1 MTRRLLFIF
10 VIVVI
15 VFSSISAINAMD
27 NEELEYVELISQ
39 DTSDNLVVN
48 NENDMDNTKI
58 NPNSI
63 TNSNKTTHVDAPD
76 VVKYHKNGTNFEA
89 TLTDSNGNGI
99 ANQFLIFDIKNI
111 KAYTLKTNEN
121 GTASLPINLR
131 VGTYTINVIF
141 EGNSLYDSSNDVAT
155 LKVIPSVVGKDLI
168 KYYRNGT
175 PYSVTIM
182 GKDKPLA
189 GANVSFTIPGKT
201 YYAITNKDGVA
212 SLIINLNPGTYTI
225 IAKNLLD
232 DTSCTNTIRVLS
244 TLTTNDLTKGYL
256 DNYHFSVTVVNGSG
270 SPSVGTKVN
279 FTIPGKTYT
288 KITNNQGI
296 ATLPIGLKAGTY
308 SIITTNLNDGLKF
321 TNTIKVLT
329 GLNTYIKPNTS
340 SSDDKIVATI
350 YNSLGHTIP
359 NLEIGVGIGGK
370 IYVDVSDSNGI
381 VEFIY
386 LLDEGIYNATFIFL
400 GDNTYKASTN
410 TSLINIL
417 PAVSNLN
424 TNIPFNYSFLIPNY
438 INITSDWDVKTEY
451 CGDYCVTEGV
461 GGIVQLPISRFISIQ
476 VNNSWIEY
484 TINHN
489 KIWEN
494 NTNHGSSIFI
504 PLDNNGLTGIL
515 IKVAMDYINI
525 TYNGF
530 LNTTV
535 SQVSGLFKDSNH
547 FRPFYDSENI
557 QVIINGKVMMNIS
570 VSDPIG
576 YNDIGLRFQL
586 AEGRL
591 LIDDQFILA
600 VPYSKFPN
608 YDSLIFAS
616 TGEPLLFSDDMNQ
629 IYNFPS
635 WEKVITSFN
644 INGTNI
650 VKPETMSQGLYG
662 SSNINDFEVVQSF
675 IITNTPIS
683 SRIVKYYLNQ
693 NNDIPIGG
701 MKAVYGTFLT
711 ALSTNWMYDNMM
723 RDLIY
728 LYKLSSSTRDKFN
741 VVMCGVEFGGNSYV
755 HCPDPSMGLTLNGEN
770 SNNVLVCRLISSLLL
785 SQIENNA
792 LKLAG
797 IDGTSSVY
805 ELFSRILN
813 LENFTVD
820 FKDNYLTIT
829 LNNTNEYKIIFDLD
843 TGLVYDLYQKD
854 DFVYKGA
861 TSSYDCYC
869 YHDGLTDTIENS
881 IQINLHETAGYNF
894 DQGLP
899 QLSEE
904 DLNTLKKYAVDLAS
918 EFCIGAS
925 AVGIATFISLVGEGL
940 VLTSFLFPP
949 LALAGVSLII
959 AVILKS
965 YVDDGKFNKSIG
977 DCLTSLAFNMAY
989 V

>member
-39 DTSDNLVVN
+39 DTSDNLVIN

-58 NPNSI
+58 NTNSI

-424 TNIPFNYSFLIPNY
+424 TSIPFNYSFLIPNY
-438 INITSDWDVKTEY
+438 INVTGDWDVKSEY
-451 CGDYCVTEGV
+451 CGEYYYVTGGV
-461 GGIVQLPISRFISIQ
+461 GGIVKLPISRFISIQ
-476 VNNSWIEY
+476 VNDSWIDY
-484 TINHN
+484 NISYKGIN
-489 KIWEN
+489 EN
-494 NTNHGSSIFI
+494 NVTHGHSIFI
-504 PLDNNGLTGIL
+504 PLDNNGLTGVL
-515 IKVAMDYINI
+515 IKVNWYYINI

-535 SQVSGLFKDSNH
+535 SQVSGLFKDSQY
-547 FRPFYDSENI
+547 FMPLYAGKNI
-557 QVIINGKVMMNIS
+557 QLIINGKVMMNIS
-570 VSDPIG
+570 VSDPSG
-576 YNDIGLRFQL
+576 YDDIGLRLQL
-586 AEGRL
+586 AEGR
-591 LIDDQFILA
+591 IFVDDQFLLT
-600 VPYSKFPN
+600 VPYSAFPN
-608 YDSLIFAS
+608 YDSLTYIRTQES
-616 TGEPLLFSDDMNQ
+616 LIFSDDAKR

-635 WEKVITSFN
+635 WEEVITSFN
-644 INGTNI
+644 VNGTHI
-650 VKPETMSQGLYG
+650 IKPETITQGLFYSTLTNG
-662 SSNINDFEVVQSF
+662 FEVVQSF
-675 IITNTPIS
+675 MISNTCIN
-683 SRIVKYYLNQ
+683 SRIIKYYLNQ
-693 NNDIPIGG
+693 SNDFPVGG

-894 DQGLP
+894 D
-899 QLSEE
+899 
-904 DLNTLKKYAVDLAS
+904 
-918 EFCIGAS
+918 
-925 AVGIATFISLVGEGL
+925 
-940 VLTSFLFPP
+940 
-949 LALAGVSLII
+949 
-959 AVILKS
+959 
-965 YVDDGKFNKSIG
+965 
-977 DCLTSLAFNMAY
+977 
-989 V
+989 

>member
-48 NENDMDNTKI
+48 NENNMDNTKI

-99 ANQFLIFDIKNI
+99 ANQLLIFDIKNI

-201 YYAITNKDGVA
+201 YYATTNKDGVA

-296 ATLPIGLKAGTY
+296 ATLPIRLKAGTY

-359 NLEIGVGIGGK
+359 NLEIGVGIGRK
-370 IYVDVSDSNGI
+370 LYVDVSDSNGI
-381 VEFIY
+381 VEFIH
-386 LLDEGIYNATFIFL
+386 LLDEGIYSATFIFL
-400 GDNTYKASTN
+400 GDNTYKESTN

-424 TNIPFNYSFLIPNY
+424 TSIPFNYSF
-438 INITSDWDVKTEY
+438 
-451 CGDYCVTEGV
+451 
-461 GGIVQLPISRFISIQ
+461 
-476 VNNSWIEY
+476 
-484 TINHN
+484 
-489 KIWEN
+489 
-494 NTNHGSSIFI
+494 
-504 PLDNNGLTGIL
+504 
-515 IKVAMDYINI
+515 
-525 TYNGF
+525 
-530 LNTTV
+530 
-535 SQVSGLFKDSNH
+535 
-547 FRPFYDSENI
+547 
-557 QVIINGKVMMNIS
+557 
-570 VSDPIG
+570 
-576 YNDIGLRFQL
+576 
-586 AEGRL
+586 
-591 LIDDQFILA
+591 
-600 VPYSKFPN
+600 
-608 YDSLIFAS
+608 
-616 TGEPLLFSDDMNQ
+616 
-629 IYNFPS
+629 
-635 WEKVITSFN
+635 
-644 INGTNI
+644 
-650 VKPETMSQGLYG
+650 
-662 SSNINDFEVVQSF
+662 
-675 IITNTPIS
+675 
-683 SRIVKYYLNQ
+683 
-693 NNDIPIGG
+693 
-701 MKAVYGTFLT
+701 
-711 ALSTNWMYDNMM
+711 
-723 RDLIY
+723 
-728 LYKLSSSTRDKFN
+728 
-741 VVMCGVEFGGNSYV
+741 
-755 HCPDPSMGLTLNGEN
+755 
-770 SNNVLVCRLISSLLL
+770 
-785 SQIENNA
+785 
-792 LKLAG
+792 
-797 IDGTSSVY
+797 
-805 ELFSRILN
+805 
-813 LENFTVD
+813 
-820 FKDNYLTIT
+820 
-829 LNNTNEYKIIFDLD
+829 
-843 TGLVYDLYQKD
+843 
-854 DFVYKGA
+854 
-861 TSSYDCYC
+861 
-869 YHDGLTDTIENS
+869 
-881 IQINLHETAGYNF
+881 
-894 DQGLP
+894 
-899 QLSEE
+899 
-904 DLNTLKKYAVDLAS
+904 
-918 EFCIGAS
+918 
-925 AVGIATFISLVGEGL
+925 
-940 VLTSFLFPP
+940 
-949 LALAGVSLII
+949 
-959 AVILKS
+959 
-965 YVDDGKFNKSIG
+965 
-977 DCLTSLAFNMAY
+977 
-989 V
+989 